1 MTNKSPI
8 VGLVPADKD
17 NYYSVDV
24 IIEILCL
31 VYYMDDIPTEIDN
44 LNKHLTSGIID
55 GTLFIEKM
63 QFLMLQYMYRNL
75 VGLNGDDMT
84 YGMFLVHLAYAM
96 ATRMGLHQNIR
107 DLYKDKENLCGDI
120 VSLETLWY
128 FILLSDLKVS
138 FTMGTPL
145 RISDNHFHQ
154 HSSDQLAVSR
164 ITLLVKFISLGRNVL
179 RIIHHHETKPGLK
192 KLIGSLRDFEGKF

>member
-84 YGMFLVHLAYAM
+84 CL
-96 ATRMGLHQNIR
+96 
-107 DLYKDKENLCGDI
+107 LY
-120 VSLETLWY
+120 T
-128 FILLSDLKVS
+128 
-138 FTMGTPL
+138 
-145 RISDNHFHQ
+145 
-154 HSSDQLAVSR
+154 SR
-164 ITLLVKFISLGRNVL
+164 CV
-179 RIIHHHETKPGLK
+179 
-192 KLIGSLRDFEGKF
+192 